1 MGEEVMRRRWRFKL
15 RSLLLAMVGLS
26 MLLAATAATG
36 PPREMFRFD
45 NAEGGAVVYARHY
58 GWPVAYLRVPSGE
71 HAGRIPADLFVPGLI
86 VDLALVGCA
95 SAAVVVATT
104 MLQRGARLVGKQ
116 EACTRGQGDESED
129 RRPSNGNERE
139 S

>member
-1 MGEEVMRRRWRFKL
+1 MGDEGMRRRWRFKL
-15 RSLLLAMVGLS
+15 RSLLLAMVAIS

-45 NAEGGAVVYARHY
+45 DADGGAVVYARHY

-71 HAGRIPADLFVPGLI
+71 HAGRIAADLFVPGLI
-86 VDLALVGCA
+86 VELALVGCA
-95 SAAVVVATT
+95 SAAVVVAPS
-104 MLQRGARLVGKQ
+104 MLLRRARLIGKQ
-116 EACTRGQGDESED
+116 GAQGDESED
-129 RRPSNGNERE
+129 RRPSNDDERE